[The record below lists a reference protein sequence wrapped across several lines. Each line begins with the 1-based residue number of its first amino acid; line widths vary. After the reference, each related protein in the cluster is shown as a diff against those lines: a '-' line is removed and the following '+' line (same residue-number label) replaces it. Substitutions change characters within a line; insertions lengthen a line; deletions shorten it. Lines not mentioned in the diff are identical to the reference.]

1 MNDTST
7 QLSDTYIECYS
18 GTLALQ
24 TQMTMGITYEVAE
37 KYLTLS
43 RKISWLLDETTP
55 EFWFDEELEGIQ
67 ATAYDCYQ
75 IGQDVREWLQMLPEE

>member
-1 MNDTST
+1 MNDRTT
-7 QLSDTYIECYS
+7 KLSDTYIECYS

-37 KYLTLS
+37 KYLKLS

-67 ATAYDCYQ
+67 AAVHDCYQ
-75 IGQDVREWLQMLPEE
+75 IGQDVREWLQMLSEE

>member
-1 MNDTST
+1 MNDRTT
-7 QLSDTYIECYS
+7 KLSDTYIECYS

-24 TQMTMGITYEVAE
+24 TQITMGITYEVAE
-37 KYLTLS
+37 KYLKLS

-67 ATAYDCYQ
+67 AAVHDCYQ
-75 IGQDVREWLQMLPEE
+75 IGQDVREWLQMLSEE